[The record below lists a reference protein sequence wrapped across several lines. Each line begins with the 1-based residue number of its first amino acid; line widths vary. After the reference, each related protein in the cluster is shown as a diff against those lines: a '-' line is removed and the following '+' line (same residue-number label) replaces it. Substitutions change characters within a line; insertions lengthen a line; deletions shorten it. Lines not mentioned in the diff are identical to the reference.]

1 MGAGQRDTNLL
12 IFREFLSEFLLS
24 IVLAVS
30 LTAVALAQENVAS
43 DGVLLRG
50 KTVVLFGRVSTCAAE
65 GQIPAAQ
72 VFISLNDGKTWDR
85 RGPLIEGSTFE
96 YVLDDGITLRV
107 AGSHTAEGP
116 EIDPFLLM
124 STGDLSEWKLH
135 KIYRGPSELR
145 SVALNDNGQLV
156 AWIKHIDP
164 HRERW
169 EGPTYAYE
177 SRDNGATW
185 GVLGP
190 VPKGTTT
197 PAGRV
202 FSKIEK
208 EDRGW
213 RVVDMEGGGFEV
225 QHLEVDHSW
234 KTAHKFPLQMCR
246 Q

>member
-1 MGAGQRDTNLL
+1 M
-12 IFREFLSEFLLS
+12 
-24 IVLAVS
+24 
-30 LTAVALAQENVAS
+30 AQENVGA
-43 DGVLLRG
+43 DGILLHG
-50 KTVVLFGRVSTCAAE
+50 KTVVLFAHVSTCAAE

-72 VFISLNDGKTWDR
+72 VFVSLDAGKTWDK
-85 RGPLIEGSTFE
+85 RGPLIEGSAFE
-96 YVLDDGITLRV
+96 YVLDDGTTLRV

-116 EIDPFLLM
+116 EIEPFLFV

-135 KIYRGPSELR
+135 RIYKGPSELK
-145 SVALNDNGQLV
+145 SVALNGNGHLV
-156 AWIKHIDP
+156 AWVKHIDP
-164 HRERW
+164 HQESW
-169 EGPTYAYE
+169 EGSTYAYE

-190 VPKGTTT
+190 VPNGTTT